1 MIQILNWKTGEVIFK
16 GNYPNIKEAVET
28 AVKEGVSLAFAHLA
42 GADLTDIN
50 LTGVNLTGVNLTGVN
65 FAWANLTGANF
76 RGATI
81 TRANF
86 CNAILIWA
94 DFTGANL
101 SDTNFAGADLAWTNL
116 TGAIFRDSTLTGV
129 NLYMAILTDTD
140 ITDANLKEV
149 KFERV
154 ILTDTKPK
162 KTIKYKTVKVI
173 DCDDWNN
180 LVMDTYG
187 KPYNLQKQDGG
198 MERQRIKITVPPI
211 YLDDFKN
218 DTLEESQYAM
228 GVSFKAWLEGV
239 PDEISDRFQRELF
252 WGRKFYPELSMV
264 VNDLYE
270 KGLLDAGDYEI
281 DIDW

>member
-1 MIQILNWKTGEVIFK
+1 MIQILNWKTGEVIFE
-16 GNYPNIKEAVET
+16 GDYPNIKGAVEA
-28 AVKEGVSLAFAHLA
+28 AVKQGVSLEGADLA
-42 GADLTDIN
+42 EADLTDIN
-50 LTGVNLTGVNLTGVN
+50 LTGVNLIGVD
-65 FAWANLTGANF
+65 FYMANLTGANF

-81 TRANF
+81 TGANF
-86 CNAILIWA
+86 YNAILVGA
-94 DFTGANL
+94 DFTSANL
-101 SDTNFAGADLAWTNL
+101 SDTDLSEANLAWANL
-116 TGAIFRDSTLTGV
+116 RGANFRDSTLSGA
-129 NLYMAILTDTD
+129 NLYMTILTDTD
-140 ITDANLKEV
+140 ITDTNLEEL

-180 LVMDTYG
+180 LVRDTYG
-187 KPYNLQKQDGG
+187 KIYNLQKQDGG
-198 MERQRIKITVPPI
+198 MERQRIKITVPPDG
-211 YLDDFKN
+211 LDDFKN
-218 DTLEESQYAM
+218 DILEESQYGI
-228 GVSFKAWLEGV
+228 GVSFKAWLEKD

-270 KGLLDAGDYEI
+270 KGPLEAGEYEI